1 MLEDVAE
8 EPVLLAGV
16 EPAVLVVAAPD
27 VGVLDAAVPLAVV
40 LDAAAPVVVVPVA
53 GAVGGAVVADVV
65 PAVDVPVPAGL
76 LATNCSSA
84 ESNAE

>member
-8 EPVLLAGV
+8 EPVLLVVV
-16 EPAVLVVAAPD
+16 EPAVVVVAAPD
-27 VGVLDAAVPLAVV
+27 VVVLDAAVP
-40 LDAAAPVVVVPVA
+40 
-53 GAVGGAVVADVV
+53 
-65 PAVDVPVPAGL
+65 AVDVPLPAGL